1 MTDTKAGGKHKPGST
16 SLHRLAAKWFRWM
29 HIYFSMLSLA
39 AILFFSVTGFTLNHP
54 DWFFSESSA
63 RQQGQL
69 NADWLNLKVLNPEGW
84 DENDFGHQI
93 DKLKV
98 AEFLRAEHRLSG
110 RVSDF
115 LAFSDDCEVTFQGP
129 GYAATARIS
138 RADGKYELNVTQ
150 NDLVSV
156 MNDFHKGRNTG
167 PIWSWVI
174 DISAILATIV
184 SLSGF
189 ALVFYLRLNRRRRV
203 VVSILGLILV
213 VILIQLLR

>member
-1 MTDTKAGGKHKPGST
+1 MTDSKTSGKHKPGSS
-16 SLHRLAAKWFRWM
+16 SLHRLAAKWFRWS
-29 HIYFSMLSLA
+29 HIYLSMLSLA
-39 AILFFSVTGFTLNHP
+39 AILFFSITGFTLNHP
-54 DWFFSESSA
+54 DWFFSESTV

-69 NADWLNLKVLNPEGW
+69 NVDWLNLKTPHPDGW

-98 AEFLRAEHRLSG
+98 AEFLRAEHHLSG
-110 RVSDF
+110 RVSDI

-129 GYAATARIS
+129 GYMATARIT

-167 PIWSWVI
+167 PVWSWVI
-174 DISAILATIV
+174 DASAILATVV

-189 ALVFYLRLNRRRRV
+189 ALVFYLRLNKKLRIA
-203 VVSILGLILV
+203 VSLVGLAVMAL
-213 VILIQLLR
+213 LIQMMR